1 MERIKTMSKHLPVPH
16 NEKLQESLTAS
27 KGFAVRCEAK
37 DDETVELMI
46 LSHIGADIDDQGTTA
61 ASVNKFLK
69 ANPKKNVNVRI
80 NSPGGLAF
88 DGIAIFNA
96 LKDHEGHV
104 TTTVEAI
111 AGSAAAI
118 ITFAGDTIKMQEN
131 AQLFIHRAWSIAIG
145 NVDDFM
151 DSAEFLSKL
160 DDAMALT
167 ISKRSQ
173 VDIDAVKDFMKGK
186 VDGTTFSAEEAKDI
200 GFVDEII
207 PVAEKETDKKEAE
220 SLKRKQTFL
229 LADAQAKL
237 KTMEFDNQ

>member
-1 MERIKTMSKHLPVPH
+1 M
-16 NEKLQESLTAS
+16 
-27 KGFAVRCEAK
+27 
-37 DDETVELMI
+37 
-46 LSHIGADIDDQGTTA
+46 
-61 ASVNKFLK
+61 
-69 ANPKKNVNVRI
+69 
-80 NSPGGLAF
+80 
-88 DGIAIFNA
+88 
-96 LKDHEGHV
+96 
-104 TTTVEAI
+104 

-118 ITFAGDTIKMQEN
+118 ITFAGDTIRMQEN

-220 SLKRKQTFL
+220 NLKRKQTFL